1 MRLQYTKEALADLVR
16 LREFIEN
23 KNPDAAQRISA
34 ALVSG
39 ITQLTEFPRM
49 GVETKEAPVPDVM
62 RDIYILDYH
71 VRYLALDETITILR
85 IWHQK
90 EDR

>member
-1 MRLQYTKEALADLVR
+1 MKLKYAKEALEDLIR
-16 LREFIEN
+16 LKEFIEV
-23 KNPDAAQRISA
+23 KNPEAAQRIASE
-34 ALVSG
+34 LVDGISG
-39 ITQLTEFPRM
+39 LTKFPKL
-49 GVETKEAPVPDVM
+49 GLEVQDAPDPEIM

-71 VRYLALDETITILR
+71 IRYLALEETVYVLR

>member
-1 MRLQYTKEALADLVR
+1 MKLKYTKEGIQDLIR
-16 LREFIEN
+16 LKEFIEV
-23 KNPDAAQRISA
+23 KNPGAAKRISS

-39 ITQLTEFPRM
+39 IQDLTRFPEM
-49 GVETKEAPVPDVM
+49 GLEVQDAPDPDIM

-71 VRYLALDETITILR
+71 VRYLALEETIYILR

>member
-1 MRLQYTKEALADLVR
+1 MRLKYTKEGVQDLIR
-16 LREFIEN
+16 LKEFIEV
-23 KNPDAAQRISA
+23 KNPDAAQRISSELIA
-34 ALVSG
+34 G
-39 ITQLTEFPRM
+39 IEDLTRFPKI
-49 GVETKEAPVPDVM
+49 GLKVQKAPDPDIM

-71 VRYLALDETITILR
+71 VRYLTLEETIYILR